1 MKIEKNSL
9 FLVLIWEKD
18 RESNIKEN
26 IPILAIGN
34 AREILLLCKNLLTP
48 KISLLEF
55 FKYYKK
61 LAETFDYNTDFME
74 VLDFLKLLEK
84 MKIIEMY
91 EIPREIFM

>member
-1 MKIEKNSL
+1 M
-9 FLVLIWEKD
+9 LIWEKD

-34 AREILLLCKNLLTP
+34 AREILLLCKTLLTP
-48 KISLLEF
+48 KITLLEF

-61 LAETFDYNTDFME
+61 LAETLDYNTDFME
-74 VLDFLKLLEK
+74 VLDFLKILEK
-84 MKIIEMY
+84 MNIIEMY